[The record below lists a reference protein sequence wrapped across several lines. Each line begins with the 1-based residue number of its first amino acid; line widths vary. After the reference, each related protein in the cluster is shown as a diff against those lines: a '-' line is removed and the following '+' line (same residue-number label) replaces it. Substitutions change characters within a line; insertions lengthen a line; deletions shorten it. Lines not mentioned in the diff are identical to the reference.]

1 MAKNTR
7 ANRHLIRSKNRTNHD
22 TMVNRQVLKIKKK
35 KSLEG
40 FIAWLNHRFSK
51 TGLDK
56 EKNFCLEKEL
66 F

>member
-1 MAKNTR
+1 
-7 ANRHLIRSKNRTNHD
+7 
-22 TMVNRQVLKIKKK
+22 MVNRQVLKIKKK

-56 EKNFCLEKEL
+56 EKDFCLEKEL